1 MPVKL
6 PENVRSLVIQQ
17 WLGGKQRDE
26 IAVDNGLS
34 AGAVTNIVNSWR
46 QALGFAAADELR
58 DLAVTLKKVDITPA
72 QCAVGFRVAMMM
84 NRLGIKED
92 SFESFM
98 SDGYNHC
105 KNLGLTPE
113 NIASYL
119 TDLLQ
124 FSKSVPISDIP
135 HYIEQKKQE
144 KKKLEEEIERLKEQK
159 EDLEA
164 QKSAA
169 EDLRE
174 ATLHAEE
181 MTTARLRWYS
191 GIKRE
196 LRRYGIPVDD
206 ISQLAKVVGGIKQ
219 YGYDTKKV
227 LNEFSNLESLKVQY
241 QSYQDGIEFLKN
253 NYDGLTKDCSSLQ
266 QMVSLYNRRLTTYQ
280 ELETMGFGLK
290 ELKFLR
296 NTIREIAGANN
307 IPLDTAVQK
316 FFKDIDEQYDDK
328 LGLESKID
336 KLRTEVNRL
345 IQEEARL
352 RMQLS
357 ILPSIGPL
365 LMILIQRGV
374 SEQDIVDIAE
384 LLKNDANITSSNSKG
399 SIGIEEI
406 RLLIAELRTYG
417 SIKSSIRQLSQ
428 KVDKLRNQIGSL
440 RTEKQ
445 DLNAQNQTMF
455 FTLQNLKQLIGF
467 FSGSFVSLS
476 SQIIS
481 LVSIMAYTIY
491 LLNIEVE
498 RLQKSQD
505 DSSNHPPSCEDEF
518 VSLTM
523 AARGDDVEL
532 PKLKVAVI
540 KAIELTLEKLKGKD
554 KEMTTEILSRARL
567 ALENEQF

>member
-1 MPVKL
+1 
-6 PENVRSLVIQQ
+6 
-17 WLGGKQRDE
+17 
-26 IAVDNGLS
+26 
-34 AGAVTNIVNSWR
+34 
-46 QALGFAAADELR
+46 
-58 DLAVTLKKVDITPA
+58 
-72 QCAVGFRVAMMM
+72 
-84 NRLGIKED
+84 
-92 SFESFM
+92 
-98 SDGYNHC
+98 
-105 KNLGLTPE
+105 
-113 NIASYL
+113 
-119 TDLLQ
+119 
-124 FSKSVPISDIP
+124 
-135 HYIEQKKQE
+135 
-144 KKKLEEEIERLKEQK
+144 
-159 EDLEA
+159 
-164 QKSAA
+164 
-169 EDLRE
+169 
-174 ATLHAEE
+174 
-181 MTTARLRWYS
+181 
-191 GIKRE
+191 
-196 LRRYGIPVDD
+196 
-206 ISQLAKVVGGIKQ
+206 
-219 YGYDTKKV
+219 
-227 LNEFSNLESLKVQY
+227 
-241 QSYQDGIEFLKN
+241 
-253 NYDGLTKDCSSLQ
+253 
-266 QMVSLYNRRLTTYQ
+266 
-280 ELETMGFGLK
+280 MGFGLK

-384 LLKNDANITSSNSKG
+384 LLKNDANITSSNGKG

-417 SIKSSIRQLSQ
+417 SIKSTMQQLSQ

-467 FSGSFVSLS
+467 FSGSSVSLS